1 MHVIEQVVSEN
12 HPHLLGI
19 SESNLKNEHDL
30 QNVQLQDYDLVTSKT
45 LNNEQLLISRVV
57 CYKHHSLVG
66 KVRDDLMSDQFSS
79 IWLELGL
86 PSKIKFMVCQLG

>member
-45 LNNEQLLISRVV
+45 FNNEHLLISRVV

-66 KVRDDLMSDQFSS
+66 KSEMIS
-79 IWLELGL
+79 IWLEFGL
-86 PSKIKFMVCQLG
+86 PSKIKFLVCRLG